1 MIELEFMTG
10 NEPHMPFPP
19 YVKAAG
25 LTQRFTVLQENTYD
39 VRVPDTT
46 FDEAVWR
53 TLIAFITGYDASAHI
68 SIAEREQDADKV
80 LRAED
85 MPAPAREPRW
95 KSAVPW
101 ALIAVGAAI
110 YLAIRWF
117 HLFGA

>member
-25 LTQRFTVLQENTYD
+25 LTHRFTVLQENTFHI
-39 VRVPDTT
+39 RVPDTT

-53 TLIAFITGYDASAHI
+53 EGDI
-68 SIAEREQDADKV
+68 
-80 LRAED
+80 
-85 MPAPAREPRW
+85 PAPVREPRW

-101 ALIAVGAAI
+101 GLLVVAGAI
-110 YLAIRWF
+110 YFAVRWF
-117 HLFGA
+117 HLFGLR